1 MYKNAKF
8 MNCNKLVSS
17 GANQQLWLNSIFD
30 IRHYETTEISLQ
42 TDIL

>member
-1 MYKNAKF
+1 
-8 MNCNKLVSS
+8 MNCTKFAYS